1 MGPGFLRESLC
12 VQERKVGQ
20 EGVGPSAEGV
30 HVGVCYPWKGGC
42 GLGVEAGRR
51 AEAGMGQT
59 QLPAGTLVT
68 GGRAGVCGYCRRGHE
83 SSCHVGDWPWPR
95 PRPRRGRRL
104 EVHPSVSTSV
114 GLLGQRIEPYPD
126 VESSLR
132 FSSS

>member
-68 GGRAGVCGYCRRGHE
+68 GGRAVCAGTVD
-83 SSCHVGDWPWPR
+83 VGTSPLAMWGTGPGLGPGPGGGAAWKSTLASLPR
-95 PRPRRGRRL
+95 WVCL
-104 EVHPSVSTSV
+104 VS
-114 GLLGQRIEPYPD
+114 G
-126 VESSLR
+126 
-132 FSSS
+132 